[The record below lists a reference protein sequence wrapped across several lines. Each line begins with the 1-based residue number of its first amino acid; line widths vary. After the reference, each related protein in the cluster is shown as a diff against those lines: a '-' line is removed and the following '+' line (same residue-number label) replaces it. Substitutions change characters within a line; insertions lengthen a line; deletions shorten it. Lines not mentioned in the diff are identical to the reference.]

1 MAIWQKGEGR
11 PTSERGRAMAS
22 KPALAHLRWL
32 QVREKRKELKRVA
45 DFEIT
50 LARVLSAIRDRM
62 LALPDHL
69 QDLTAAQRETLRK
82 EIARTLEACA
92 NAELRA

>member
-1 MAIWQKGEGR
+1 MSEKIGR
-11 PTSERGRAMAS
+11 PSTDRSRAAAS
-22 KPALAHLRWL
+22 KERALAHLRWL

-50 LARVLSAIRDRM
+50 LARVLSMIRDRM

-69 QDLTAAQRETLRK
+69 RDLTPPQRETLRK
-82 EIARTLEACA
+82 EIGETLTACS
-92 NAELRA
+92 NVEL